1 MTTRIALIVLVMT
14 TLACSFGVPVATSP
28 GTKPPVK
35 LVMTTPTASMT
46 PVMTADV
53 TATSLHVRDLPGHD
67 NLVLGYLYHTQTVTL
82 TNVCRAGWAQIVWHA
97 ASGSGTAW
105 VRAKYLSGKV
115 CLTNKE

>member
-67 NLVLGYLYHTQTVTL
+67 NLVLGYLYNADTVTL
-82 TNVCRAGWAQIVWHA
+82 TGSCRSGWAQIEWQGA
-97 ASGSGTAW
+97 TAW
-105 VRAKYLSGKV
+105 VRAKYLSD
-115 CLTNKE
+115 NKCKE

>member
-14 TLACSFGVPVATSP
+14 TLACSFGVPVATPP

-46 PVMTADV
+46 PVMTAEV
-53 TATSLHVRDLPGHD
+53 TAMEALHVRKQPLG
-67 NLVLGYLYHTQTVTL
+67 VVIGYLYHADVIQL
-82 TNVCRAGWAQIVWHA
+82 SGQCQAGWAQIVWQD

-105 VRAKYLSGKV
+105 VRAKYLSD
-115 CLTNKE
+115 NKCKE